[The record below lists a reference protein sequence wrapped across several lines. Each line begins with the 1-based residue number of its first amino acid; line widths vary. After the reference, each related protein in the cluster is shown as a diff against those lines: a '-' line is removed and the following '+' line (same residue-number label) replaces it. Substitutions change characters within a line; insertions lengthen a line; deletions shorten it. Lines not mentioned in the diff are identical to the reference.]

1 MTTSDTALMI
11 PTADLIADLQQT
23 AAEHGEPLSKATYT
37 EFGSHSYQV
46 VVTRFDSWNEG
57 LIEAGIET
65 HQGPVSTD
73 DLLADLRQVAAEHGE
88 PLSVATYTEFGSH
101 SSTTIENRFG
111 SWNEGLA
118 EAGIE
123 ANPESVSTDELLADL
138 QRVAGEH
145 GEPLSSNTY
154 DEFGSHGANTVR
166 RRFGSWIDGVAEAGI
181 ETHSTDGAKEI
192 ATDELLADL
201 QRVAA
206 EHGKPVT
213 IETYIEY
220 GTYGVSTI
228 YRRFDEWRDALIEAG
243 VEMDRSSIKDIP
255 TTDLLADLQRVAAE
269 HGEPLSSST
278 YDEFGSYSITT
289 IEDRFSSWNGGLAEA
304 GIEVNETDYSPIDVL
319 NDIRAVSEGEYGVGA
334 EEYQSIGS
342 LSKSPITNHF
352 NRWWPAVVSAGL
364 LPVRRRPL
372 TPKQFDQY
380 YRAVINSHPVDALAP
395 LLFMF
400 SGMSSRIA
408 SELSVDW
415 LRHKRDKNIIKIP
428 AELTANGDP
437 WLMRLPETWWN
448 PHTENRL
455 ETTLPEIIEWVLDV
469 YEEIPYS
476 SREAL
481 SDHCFRVAADMDT
494 ESRERVSRSGGYHYF
509 ADYPRVRPADLNYT
523 HGANLVRQG
532 VDAEIIERRLGAGGY
547 RDKLFAQDVMLWVY
561 VHDGYEHPEFSPPPV
576 VLDPSSGEPRYS

>member
-1 MTTSDTALMI
+1 MI